1 MPIVAACS
9 VSRQAAR
16 LALVSF
22 MANANL
28 RGEAVLLGEQDSFI
42 AGYVGSAIAA
52 AGAHILGPART
63 VEDGLG
69 IIAKTRCSLAVASL
83 NVELTHG
90 PSWPIAAELKQLGIP
105 YIFVR
110 SQSKYEVPDDL
121 AAPTIK
127 QPFGS
132 YQVAELLS
140 DALEG
145 HRRLAL
151 R

>member
-1 MPIVAACS
+1 
-9 VSRQAAR
+9 
-16 LALVSF
+16 
-22 MANANL
+22 MANVNL
-28 RGEAVLLGEQDSFI
+28 HGETVLLGEQDSFI

-69 IIAKTRCSLAVASL
+69 IIAKARRSLAAASL
-83 NVELTHG
+83 NVGLTNS
-90 PSWPIAAELKQLGIP
+90 PSWSIAAELKQFGIP

-110 SQSKYEVPDDL
+110 SQSKSEVPDDL
-121 AAPTIK
+121 ATPAIK
-127 QPFGS
+127 QPFAS

-140 DALEG
+140 DVLEG